1 MEKPTLKY
9 KRRLNRQRKLFLEE
23 GELLSLPDILQRM
36 KKFYSGRDCIVEKVK
51 KETVVHSVDDFFLDV
66 EAVSAYLIKNRLQKS
81 HIAVVGENSY
91 AWLVAFFAVTC
102 IGAVAVPI
110 DKELTDPEIAKLC
123 KKSDCEAIFFSR
135 SYKKAAEEF
144 CKEKNFLCIC
154 LNGDPGENFE
164 SFGKLLSE
172 GRKEVLSNG
181 FDSKNFSAKPRDT
194 AAIVF
199 TSGTTG
205 ENKGVV
211 LTHANLSSNVH
222 GVLSVI
228 EPVYSAISVL
238 PMNHTYELSC
248 CVLPALC
255 LNAVLYINDSL
266 RHLNRNLSEFK
277 PEAMASVPLL
287 MDNIYESILKKAKE
301 EGKLP
306 SLLKAAKLSEKLL
319 KIGIDPR
326 RPLFASVRKSFGY
339 RFPMM
344 AVGGAPVNAER
355 AKFLSLLG
363 FNIYIGYGLTEA
375 SPIVSINS
383 NVLKE
388 SESVGKCVSCTECKI
403 VSPDK
408 DGIGE
413 IAIKGTNV
421 SNGYYND
428 EKATSLSFKDG
439 WFFTGDYGKK
449 DKDGN
454 LFICGRKKNLIILD
468 NGKNIFT
475 EVLEAFFTE
484 NSPLIK
490 EAVVLEH
497 TRRAGSESTKLLAL
511 AVSVDEE
518 LFGEKSDEE
527 MFDEVSNEVYRLN
540 EKLPAYKRIADVMAV
555 RHDFE
560 KTSTAK
566 IIRRKVEEEYKNFT
580 DLRDKSHA

>member
-135 SYKKAAEEF
+135 AYKKAAEEF

-181 FDSKNFSAKPRDT
+181 FDRKNFSAKPRDT

-222 GVLSVI
+222 GVLAVI
-228 EPVYSAISVL
+228 EPV
-238 PMNHTYELSC
+238 
-248 CVLPALC
+248 
-255 LNAVLYINDSL
+255 
-266 RHLNRNLSEFK
+266 
-277 PEAMASVPLL
+277 
-287 MDNIYESILKKAKE
+287 
-301 EGKLP
+301 
-306 SLLKAAKLSEKLL
+306 
-319 KIGIDPR
+319 
-326 RPLFASVRKSFGY
+326 
-339 RFPMM
+339 
-344 AVGGAPVNAER
+344 
-355 AKFLSLLG
+355 
-363 FNIYIGYGLTEA
+363 
-375 SPIVSINS
+375 
-383 NVLKE
+383 
-388 SESVGKCVSCTECKI
+388 
-403 VSPDK
+403 
-408 DGIGE
+408 
-413 IAIKGTNV
+413 
-421 SNGYYND
+421 
-428 EKATSLSFKDG
+428 
-439 WFFTGDYGKK
+439 
-449 DKDGN
+449 
-454 LFICGRKKNLIILD
+454 
-468 NGKNIFT
+468 
-475 EVLEAFFTE
+475 
-484 NSPLIK
+484 
-490 EAVVLEH
+490 
-497 TRRAGSESTKLLAL
+497 
-511 AVSVDEE
+511 
-518 LFGEKSDEE
+518 
-527 MFDEVSNEVYRLN
+527 
-540 EKLPAYKRIADVMAV
+540 
-555 RHDFE
+555 
-560 KTSTAK
+560 
-566 IIRRKVEEEYKNFT
+566 
-580 DLRDKSHA
+580 